1 MNFLRQLIKSP
12 LETGAVAP
20 SSRELSRLIVERAN
34 LSSKQCVVELG
45 SGTGVFT
52 KEILK
57 NISNNSVFFS
67 LEINNQFVKETK
79 VNNPKAT
86 VYHAS
91 AKDIKKYLLK
101 HDQDRCHC
109 VISGLPWGVF
119 GEELQRDLLN
129 EIYDS
134 LEDGGEFL
142 TIALLQGLVFPPG
155 IRFKKAIKEKFRKVE
170 KSKIVWGNLPPGF
183 VYRCIK

>member
-12 LETGAVAP
+12 LVTGAIAP
-20 SSRELSRLIVERAN
+20 SSSELSKLIVEKAN
-34 LSSKQCVVELG
+34 LNDKKCVVELG

-52 KEILK
+52 KEIMS
-57 NISNNSVFFS
+57 NIPQDSVVFS

-79 VNNPKAT
+79 LKNPT
-86 VYHAS
+86 SIVYHAS

-101 HDQDRCHC
+101 HKQDKCDC
-109 VISGLPWGVF
+109 IISGLPWGVF
-119 GEELQRDLLN
+119 GEELQKNLLN

-134 LEDGGEFL
+134 LEDGGVFL

-155 IRFKKAIKEKFRKVE
+155 RRFKKAINEKFRKVE